1 MHRVPVVAI
10 VGRPN
15 VGKSALFNRLVGRR
29 IAIVEDIPGVTR
41 DRLSALVEWGGR
53 RFEVVDTGG
62 WVSAPEDRIAERV
75 RAAAQAAAQEA
86 DVVLFVVDGRAGL
99 VPEDAQIARSLRGA
113 QRPVILVVNKVDQPD
128 REDVLTAEFHALGF
142 PEVVG
147 VSALHGYGIGELL
160 DRVVAR
166 LPEGREHTPLE
177 EGIPVAFVGR
187 PNVGKSS
194 LVNALVGMDRVLVDE
209 APGTTRDAVDVVL
222 RTDGRT
228 FVLVDTA
235 GLRRRARIRDVL
247 EFYGTT
253 RTRRALERA
262 HVAVLVLDAT
272 EGPVDQDQRIA
283 QEVVEAGRALV
294 VAVNKWDLVP
304 PENATN
310 LARQVHEALRHVHFA
325 PVVFTSAKTGRNVR
339 RILDLVVRADA
350 SHALRI
356 PTGPLNRAIARA
368 VREAHPPT
376 DASGRP
382 LKIYYATQVAVRP
395 PTLVL
400 FVNDPG
406 LGDEPYLRYLEGRLR
421 ASFDLVGTPLRI
433 HLRSRR

>member
-1 MHRVPVVAI
+1 MVAI

-15 VGKSALFNRLVGRR
+15 VGKSALFNRLAGRR
-29 IAIVEDIPGVTR
+29 IAVVEDIPGVTR
-41 DRLSALVEWGGR
+41 DRLSALVEWQGR

-62 WVSAPEDRIAERV
+62 WVSAPEDRLAERV
-75 RAAAQAAAQEA
+75 RAASEASAREA
-86 DVVLFVVDGRAGL
+86 DVVLFVVDGRTGL
-99 VPEDAQIARSLRGA
+99 TPEDAEMARSLRRA
-113 QRPVILVVNKVDQPD
+113 QRPVVLVVNKVDHPE
-128 REDVLTAEFHALGF
+128 REDALAAEFHALGF
-142 PEVVG
+142 PEVVC

-160 DRVVAR
+160 DAIVAR
-166 LPEGREHTPLE
+166 LPEGGGEVAGEAE
-177 EGIPVAFVGR
+177 EGIRVAFVGR

-209 APGTTRDAVDVVL
+209 TPGTTRDAVDVVL

-235 GLRRRARIRDVL
+235 GLRRRARIRDAL
-247 EFYGTT
+247 EFYSTL
-253 RTRRALERA
+253 RARRALEQA

-294 VAVNKWDLVP
+294 VAVNKWDLVSGK
-304 PENATN
+304 NARE
-310 LARQVHEALRHVHFA
+310 LPRRVHEALRHVHFA

-339 RILDLVVRADA
+339 RILDLVARVDA

-356 PTGPLNRAIARA
+356 PTGPLNRVIARA
-368 VREAHPPT
+368 VREAHPPA

-382 LKIYYATQVAVRP
+382 LRIYYATQVAIRP
-395 PTLVL
+395 PTFVL
-400 FVNDPG
+400 FVNDPEIG
-406 LGDEPYLRYLEGRLR
+406 NESYLRYLEGRLR
-421 ASFDLVGTPLRI
+421 TSFDLLGTPLRI
-433 HLRSRR
+433 YLRPRR